1 MAPAGSSSSPD
12 VRWGSDRNTAAEV
25 LVGVAVG
32 DRYTL
37 VNLLCRDINE
47 AARCFGEEC
56 IVTTNTAVNMTER
69 IVVVLRW
76 DFCPTSVMRDVE
88 GRSKK

>member
-1 MAPAGSSSSPD
+1 MAPAGSSRSAD
-12 VRWGSDRNTAAEV
+12 VLWGSDRNAAAEV

-47 AARCFGEEC
+47 TARWFGEEC
-56 IVTTNTAVNMTER
+56 IVTINTAVNMTE
-69 IVVVLRW
+69 
-76 DFCPTSVMRDVE
+76 E
-88 GRSKK
+88 NRSGIFVQLA